1 MKQGVGYITK
11 CFVAFKAYI
20 SSSLTLCLLS
30 KRTCKPLWNFYMI
43 LPLHKDINVWLSN
56 LSYCQVPF
64 LSPPPLCI
72 FFPHSRY
79 DKAFY
84 EIIWNQLERE
94 KNAKKMRNNCYRFNR
109 VSFTHRIEL
118 GVIKICQLNTLKLS
132 HWLAFRSECCQHQPR
147 TWRMGDNKHNMGDSM
162 GNFVMDILINCFGRP
177 FLNIGK
183 MYLLALRSMQET
195 LSPGPFFYL

>member
-1 MKQGVGYITK
+1 MRLYETSWNERKMQKK
-11 CFVAFKAYI
+11 C
-20 SSSLTLCLLS
+20 
-30 KRTCKPLWNFYMI
+30 
-43 LPLHKDINVWLSN
+43 
-56 LSYCQVPF
+56 
-64 LSPPPLCI
+64 
-72 FFPHSRY
+72 
-79 DKAFY
+79 
-84 EIIWNQLERE
+84 EIIATDSIE
-94 KNAKKMRNNCYRFNR
+94 YR
-109 VSFTHRIEL
+109 SHRIEL

-183 MYLLALRSMQET
+183 MYLLALRSMQEN